1 MGTAHS
7 LPTLRSTSLKSATN
21 LRLVRDLGPKNARR
35 PQERIANHSVGAG
48 RARPRGH
55 TASGPLIRR
64 QSPKCQGT
72 SRNSDPSANAPGQGC
87 RVAPPAIKTSAAKV
101 KMVFAGPVART
112 QPNRGDAL
120 RRCRRPAILNR
131 DGTTLV
137 QPSSCVV
144 LVRTCFPS
152 WTATSL
158 EDANL
163 GKFPSDVPARPTP
176 RRGGIRP
183 HYAKAFR

>member
-101 KMVFAGPVART
+101 KMVWSPGRLHELSRIAAMAQEVLPT
-112 QPNRGDAL
+112 
-120 RRCRRPAILNR
+120 AILNR
-131 DGTTLV
+131 DGATLI

-144 LVRTCFPS
+144 LARTCFPS
-152 WTATSL
+152 WTATI
-158 EDANL
+158 A
-163 GKFPSDVPARPTP
+163 
-176 RRGGIRP
+176 
-183 HYAKAFR
+183 

>member
-1 MGTAHS
+1 MELSPVPLAPLFDSVRTDGTDQVRQKGRD
-7 LPTLRSTSLKSATN
+7 LCIRPTRAVIMSNTVLLDGIVEN
-21 LRLVRDLGPKNARR
+21 LVRNAIKYAGGCFRKLWRR
-35 PQERIANHSVGAG
+35 P
-48 RARPRGH
+48 
-55 TASGPLIRR
+55 SGPLIRR

-152 WTATSL
+152 WTATI
-158 EDANL
+158 A
-163 GKFPSDVPARPTP
+163 
-176 RRGGIRP
+176 
-183 HYAKAFR
+183 

>member
-1 MGTAHS
+1 MVWSPG
-7 LPTLRSTSLKSATN
+7 
-21 LRLVRDLGPKNARR
+21 RLHELS
-35 PQERIANHSVGAG
+35 RIAAMAQEV
-48 RARPRGH
+48 
-55 TASGPLIRR
+55 
-64 QSPKCQGT
+64 
-72 SRNSDPSANAPGQGC
+72 
-87 RVAPPAIKTSAAKV
+87 PPT
-101 KMVFAGPVART
+101 
-112 QPNRGDAL
+112 
-120 RRCRRPAILNR
+120 AILNR
-131 DGTTLV
+131 DSATLI

-144 LVRTCFPS
+144 LARTCFPS